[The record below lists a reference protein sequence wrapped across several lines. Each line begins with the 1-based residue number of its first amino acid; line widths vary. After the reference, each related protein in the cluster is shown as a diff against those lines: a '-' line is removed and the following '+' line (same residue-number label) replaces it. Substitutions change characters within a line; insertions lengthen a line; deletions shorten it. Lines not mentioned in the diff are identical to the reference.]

1 MRECTRTFTQQISCQ
16 AHAGPGA
23 HKAKGGAHFAV
34 FLGPVVRKGS
44 QALIKSSHKR
54 AIAHGDGLWEGAQ
67 GASRGRGAAHRKDYA
82 VFRPSSRHLPER
94 LGGPCRP
101 CDATRHSR
109 TMSPSRKDASPPPK
123 PSRSMPNTEGRAS
136 GRGPTLQE
144 RRRHVFFGSHSTNPE
159 TPSETSELAPEI
171 NKCKERKKREEKPVD

>member
-1 MRECTRTFTQQISCQ
+1 MNAHERSLSRYHARRTP
-16 AHAGPGA
+16 GPGRTRR
-23 HKAKGGAHFAV
+23 KGGARFAV

-44 QALIKSSHKR
+44 QALIKSSRKR

-67 GASRGRGAAHRKDYA
+67 GASRGRGAAHRKDHA

-94 LGGPCRP
+94 LGGPCCR
-101 CDATRHSR
+101 CNATRHSR

-144 RRRHVFFGSHSTNPE
+144 RRWHVFFGSHSTNPE